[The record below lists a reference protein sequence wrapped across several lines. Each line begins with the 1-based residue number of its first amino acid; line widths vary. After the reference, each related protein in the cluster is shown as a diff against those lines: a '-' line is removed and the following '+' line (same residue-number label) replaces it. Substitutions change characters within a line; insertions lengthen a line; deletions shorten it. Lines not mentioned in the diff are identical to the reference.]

1 MSIDPSPTLAA
12 AVSAYAGELA
22 PAVADVARRAASTVP
37 GFAAR
42 LREAGLSVED
52 LAPSGAGGDALT
64 GLPVMTKDDVLA
76 RQAER
81 PPFGGML
88 SDGATLV
95 RVFQSPGP
103 IYEPQL
109 DGPDPWRWAPAL
121 EAAGIGAGDVVLN
134 CFGYH
139 LSPAGA
145 MFEEGC
151 LAVGATVVPG
161 GIGNQDLQ
169 ARAIADLG
177 VTAYV
182 GLPSYLKALVDRYDA
197 LGLATER
204 WQLRKALV
212 TAEPLPDSLRAALQ
226 ERVSTVLMSYG
237 TAEVGLIGYETS
249 AGSGLLP
256 APGVHV
262 EVCGLDDG
270 APLSEGE
277 GQVVV
282 TLMRADYPLVR
293 FGTGDLSAW
302 TTGAGGEL
310 RLAGVLGRVGE
321 AVKVR
326 GMFLH
331 PRQVAGVM
339 AGMHGVQAWRFVIDR
354 VDHRDQLT
362 CEVVPADGAATEEVA
377 DAVRTAVRSGLRF
390 AVDVRVVEALSVDE
404 AGRLSDVRS
413 WD

>member
-1 MSIDPSPTLAA
+1 VSLDGSPTLTE
-12 AVSAYAGELA
+12 AVRAYAAGLA
-22 PAVADVARRAASTVP
+22 PAVGDVVRRAGSAVP
-37 GFAAR
+37 AFAERVQA
-42 LREAGLSVED
+42 AGLSVDELASGD
-52 LAPSGAGGDALT
+52 LAR
-64 GLPVMTKDDVLA
+64 LPILTKDDVLA
-76 RQAER
+76 RQHAD

-88 SDGATLV
+88 AEGATV
-95 RVFQSPGP
+95 RRVFQSPGP
-103 IYEPQL
+103 IYEPEL

-121 EAAGIGAGDVVLN
+121 AAAGVGAGDVVLN

-151 LAVGATVVPG
+151 RAVGAVVVPG

-182 GLPSYLKALVDRYDA
+182 GLPSYLKALVERFDE
-197 LGLATER
+197 LGFGAER
-204 WQLRKALV
+204 WRLSKALV
-212 TAEPLPDSLRAALQ
+212 TAEPLPDSLRSLLQ
-226 ERVSTVLMSYG
+226 DRVATVLMSYG

-249 AGSGLLP
+249 PGSGLLP
-256 APGVHV
+256 ADGVHV
-262 EVCGLDDG
+262 EVCDLGSG
-270 APLSEGE
+270 APVSAGE

-282 TLMRADYPLVR
+282 TLVRPDYPLIR

-302 TTGAGGEL
+302 TAGADGAA

-321 AVKVR
+321 AVKVK

-331 PRQVAGVM
+331 PRQAASVMSAVRGVA
-339 AGMHGVQAWRFVIDR
+339 AWRFVIDR
-354 VDHRDQLT
+354 VDHKDELA
-362 CEVVPADGAATEEVA
+362 CEVVLDEAGGSPDDVVEQVRS
-377 DAVRTAVRSGLRF
+377 AVRAGLRF
-390 AVDVRVVEALSVDE
+390 AAEIRTVDSLPDSETGHIIDART
-404 AGRLSDVRS
+404 